1 MKQLIILYWGC
12 ILLMYLSQA
21 YYPAGDIR
29 NIKRGGNFML
39 DRPDVFLMI
48 VIGWLSA
55 FMFLRTSYNDTG
67 NYIFEWN
74 RATVSLDEFLSS
86 GELYKLG
93 SNPLYDLYRTV
104 LREITDNYHIFFFF
118 PAVLSSIGA
127 INLFK
132 RFSVNPA
139 LSMVVFFSIGTYVMY
154 MAAMKQSLAIAIL
167 MFALPYAIDRKYV
180 RYILL
185 VLLAMM
191 FHTHAFVFLA
201 VPLFFNKPW
210 GKTTWIVLGAVFV
223 AMVTYNQTF
232 GVLMKFAVSLG
243 VNVVDFE
250 VFDGHSIH
258 PIRIAVYAIPAIL
271 SFVFREKL
279 YRDSTKTEN
288 LFANMSI
295 YTVFILMIGLIQG
308 ANLFARMAAYYEI
321 AIGISIPWMI
331 QKIFNKKS
339 TQLLN
344 VIAALCFFGYFLYE
358 FGISK
363 DFGGADGY
371 SAITLWQFFRELF
384 ISG

>member
-12 ILLMYLSQA
+12 ILLMYLSQV

-48 VIGWLSA
+48 IIGWLSA

-74 RATVSLDEFLSS
+74 RVTVSLEEFLAS

-104 LREITDNYHIFFFF
+104 LHEITDNYHIFFFF
-118 PAVLSSIGA
+118 PAVLSCIGSIK
-127 INLFK
+127 LFK

-139 LSMVVFFSIGTYVMY
+139 LSMVIFFSIGTYVMY
-154 MAAMKQSLAIAIL
+154 MAAMKQCFAIAIL
-167 MFALPYAIDRKYV
+167 MFALPYVIDRKYV
-180 RYILL
+180 QYILL

-210 GKTTWIVLGAVFV
+210 GKTTWIVLGVVFA
-223 AMVTYNQTF
+223 AMITYNRTF
-232 GVLMKFAVSLG
+232 GALMNFAISLG
-243 VNVVDFE
+243 VNVADFE

-271 SFVFREKL
+271 SFVFKEKL
-279 YRDSTKTEN
+279 YRNSTKTEN

-321 AIGISIPWMI
+321 ALSISIPWML
-331 QKIFNKKS
+331 QKLFDKKS
-339 TQLLN
+339 TQTIT
-344 VIAALCFFGYFLYE
+344 VIATLCFFGYFLYE
-358 FGISK
+358 FGIAK
-363 DFGGADGY
+363 DFGGAGGY

-384 ISG
+384 IAG